1 MRCHYEVL
9 GVSQT
14 ATDDELK
21 KAYKKLALQWHPDK
35 NPDRIAEAKQHF
47 LEIRA
52 AYEVLSDPR
61 ERSWYDAH
69 RDVMLQK
76 ASGDDYLDDTINIFP
91 FFTSSCYQG
100 YNDSENGF
108 YTVYN
113 KLFKDIAE
121 QDLKASTD
129 KKVKIPEFGNSES
142 DYEEVVG
149 PFYAYWSNYCTLRS
163 YVWKE
168 EHDTHDAADRRV
180 RRLMEQENKKLR
192 DKAKKE
198 RNEEVRELV
207 AFVKKRDKRVQLR
220 KIYLEEQ
227 AARKKKADT
236 ERRNREKQR
245 KLEEL
250 AQYKESQWM
259 SFEEFE
265 KQLDD
270 LEKTVKDNFQESNQ
284 NQSRIENDDDD
295 DDSAD
300 DLNELYCVACN
311 KSFKSDKAFLNHE
324 KSRKH
329 KDFVLLMKAHIQQEN
344 EQLLLNNEDQTN
356 ITNDDDDDDQ
366 IVRLPTNDQ
375 STKSKKK
382 KKKQRRNNK
391 DNSSSDDDIEEIKYQ
406 LHGELPK
413 ENYQEEKEEEEE
425 EEEEVST
432 IATTKKKKKNK
443 STTET
448 ADGNDEA
455 SQAPIILQCF
465 ICREEFSSRNA
476 LFKHIKDLN
485 HAKPIEAKTAIKP
498 KAKSKKK

>member
-9 GVSQT
+9 GVDQN
-14 ATDDELK
+14 ATEDDLK

-35 NPDRIAEAKQHF
+35 NPDRIAEAQQRF
-47 LEIRA
+47 LEVRA
-52 AYEVLSDPR
+52 AYEVLSDSR
-61 ERSWYDAH
+61 ERAWYDAH

-76 ASGDDYLDDTINIFP
+76 SSGDDYQDDTINIFP

-129 KKVKIPEFGNSES
+129 KTIEIPEFGTSES
-142 DYEEVVG
+142 SYDDVVG
-149 PFYAYWSNYCTLRS
+149 PFYAYWSSYCTLRS

-168 EHDTHDAADRRV
+168 EHDTREAMDRRV

-227 AARKKKADT
+227 AAQKKKTDT
-236 ERRNREKQR
+236 ERRNREKQK

-250 AQYKESQWM
+250 ANYKESQWM
-259 SFEEFE
+259 SFQDLE

-270 LEKTVKDNFQESNQ
+270 LENSVKNQFQEAKMNNNDEDQ
-284 NQSRIENDDDD
+284 NDNPDDSDDDI
-295 DDSAD
+295 
-300 DLNELYCVACN
+300 NELYCVACN

-324 KSRKH
+324 NSRKH
-329 KDFVLLMKAHIQQEN
+329 KEFVQLMKAHIQQEN
-344 EQLLLNNEDQTN
+344 EDLSLNTQDQVELTN
-356 ITNDDDDDDQ
+356 ADYDQ
-366 IVRLPTNDQ
+366 FVQLPTNNQ
-375 STKSKKK
+375 SSKSKKK

-391 DNSSSDDDIEEIKYQ
+391 ENDASSDEQTEALVSNEQNED
-406 LHGELPK
+406 
-413 ENYQEEKEEEEE
+413 EEECAAPT
-425 EEEEVST
+425 V
-432 IATTKKKKKNK
+432 TKNKDK

-448 ADGNDEA
+448 NPET
-455 SQAPIILQCF
+455 SQEPIILQCF
-465 ICREEFSSRNA
+465 VCKEEFSSRNV
-476 LFKHIKDLN
+476 LFKHIKELD
-485 HAKPIEAKTAIKP
+485 HAKPIPVKSEP
-498 KAKSKKK
+498 KVKGKSKKK

>member
-14 ATDDELK
+14 ATDDDLK

-35 NPDRIAEAKQHF
+35 NPDQVVEAKKRF

-76 ASGDDYLDDTINIFP
+76 GSGDDYQDDTINIYP

-121 QDLKASTD
+121 QDFKASSD
-129 KKVKIPEFGNSES
+129 KTIAIPDFGNSES
-142 DYEEVVG
+142 DYEEIVG

-168 EHDTHDAADRRV
+168 EHDTHDAFDRRV
-180 RRLMEQENKKLR
+180 RRLMEQENKKSR

-207 AFVKKRDKRVQLR
+207 AFVKKRDKRIQLR

-227 AARKKKADT
+227 AAQKKKADT

-270 LEKTVKDNFQESNQ
+270 LEKTVKGHFQESNESD
-284 NQSRIENDDDD
+284 NNSENDDE
-295 DDSAD
+295 DSAD
-300 DLNELYCVACN
+300 DIDELYCVACN
-311 KSFKSDKAFLNHE
+311 KSFKSPKAFLNHE
-324 KSRKH
+324 NSRKH
-329 KDFVLLMKAHIQQEN
+329 KEFVQLMKAHIQQEN
-344 EQLLLNNEDQTN
+344 DELLLNNDEQTN
-356 ITNDDDDDDQ
+356 IKNDNYDE
-366 IVRLPTNDQ
+366 IVQLPTNTQ
-375 STKSKKK
+375 SKLSKKK
-382 KKKQRRNNK
+382 KKKQRQNNK
-391 DNSSSDDDIEEIKYQ
+391 DNASSDEENEQMKQQ
-406 LHGELPK
+406 LEGELLPK
-413 ENYQEEKEEEEE
+413 EDNEEEEVEEEEE
-425 EEEEVST
+425 IST
-432 IATTKKKKKNK
+432 GKKKKK
-443 STTET
+443 
-448 ADGNDEA
+448 
-455 SQAPIILQCF
+455 
-465 ICREEFSSRNA
+465 
-476 LFKHIKDLN
+476 
-485 HAKPIEAKTAIKP
+485 
-498 KAKSKKK
+498 

>member
-9 GVSQT
+9 GVTQT
-14 ATDDELK
+14 ATDDDLK

-35 NPDRIAEAKQHF
+35 NPDKIAEAKQRF

-76 ASGDDYLDDTINIFP
+76 ASGDDYQDDAINIFP
-91 FFTSSCYQG
+91 YFTSSCYQG

-129 KKVKIPEFGNSES
+129 KKIEIPKFGNSES

-168 EHDTHDAADRRV
+168 EHDTHDAMDRRV

-198 RNEEVRELV
+198 RNEEVRELI

-220 KIYLEEQ
+220 KIYIEEQ
-227 AARKKKADT
+227 AAQKKKADT
-236 ERRNREKQR
+236 ERRNREKQK

-270 LEKTVKDNFQESNQ
+270 LEKTVKNNFQESNL
-284 NQSRIENDDDD
+284 NDSKIGNDNDDDSMD
-295 DDSAD
+295 DIK
-300 DLNELYCVACN
+300 ELYCVACN

-329 KDFVLLMKAHIQQEN
+329 KEFVLLVKAHIQEEN
-344 EQLLLNNEDQTN
+344 EHLSLNTENQTN
-356 ITNDDDDDDQ
+356 ITNDDYDQ
-366 IVRLPTNDQ
+366 TIELPTNNQ
-375 STKSKKK
+375 SSKSKKK

-391 DNSSSDDDIEEIKYQ
+391 ENSSSDDDTEEMKQQ
-406 LHGELPK
+406 LENELGPK
-413 ENYQEEKEEEEE
+413 ENNQEEDGQEEED
-425 EEEEVST
+425 EVST
-432 IATTKKKKKNK
+432 IPKKTKKKKNK
-443 STTET
+443 STMDT
-448 ADGNDEA
+448 ADGDDEV
-455 SQAPIILQCF
+455 
-465 ICREEFSSRNA
+465 
-476 LFKHIKDLN
+476 
-485 HAKPIEAKTAIKP
+485 
-498 KAKSKKK
+498 

>member
-1 MRCHYEVL
+1 MQCHYEVL

-14 ATDDELK
+14 ATEEELK

-61 ERSWYDAH
+61 ERAWYDAH
-69 RDVMLQK
+69 RDVMLK
-76 ASGDDYLDDTINIFP
+76 KGSGLDYEDDTINIFP

-100 YNDSENGF
+100 YNDSETGF

-121 QDLKASTD
+121 QDLKASSD
-129 KKVKIPEFGNSES
+129 KKFDIPMFGTAES
-142 DYEEVVG
+142 DYEEIVG

-168 EHDTHDAADRRV
+168 EHDTHDAMDRRV

-198 RNEEVRELV
+198 RNEEVRELI
-207 AFVKKRDKRVQLR
+207 AFVKKRDKRIQLR
-220 KIYLEEQ
+220 KIYLEELATQ
-227 AARKKKADT
+227 KKRADA
-236 ERRNREKQR
+236 ERRNREKQK

-270 LEKTVKDNFQESNQ
+270 LEKTVKTNFEESNHDDSKDE
-284 NQSRIENDDDD
+284 NDNDDDSID
-295 DDSAD
+295 DIK
-300 DLNELYCVACN
+300 ELYCVACN

-324 KSRKH
+324 NSRKH
-329 KDFVLLMKAHIQQEN
+329 KEFVQIMKAHIQQEN
-344 EQLLLNNEDQTN
+344 EQLSLDNPEQVNL
-356 ITNDDDDDDQ
+356 TNDDYDE
-366 IVRLPTNDQ
+366 IVQLPAYNQ
-375 STKSKKK
+375 PSKSKKK

-391 DNSSSDDDIEEIKYQ
+391 DGDSSGDDTEEMKQQ
-406 LHGELPK
+406 L
-413 ENYQEEKEEEEE
+413 EEELLPQEDNQQEKQDEE
-425 EEEEVST
+425 AST
-432 IATTKKKKKNK
+432 VTTTTSKKSKTK
-443 STTET
+443 STTE
-448 ADGNDEA
+448 ALVENDET
-455 SQAPIILQCF
+455 SQLPIIVQCF
-465 ICREEFSSRNA
+465 VCKEEFLTRNA
-476 LFKHIKDLN
+476 LFKHIKELD
-485 HAKPIEAKTAIKP
+485 HAKPIQVKAEVKVKTKG
-498 KAKSKKK
+498 KRK